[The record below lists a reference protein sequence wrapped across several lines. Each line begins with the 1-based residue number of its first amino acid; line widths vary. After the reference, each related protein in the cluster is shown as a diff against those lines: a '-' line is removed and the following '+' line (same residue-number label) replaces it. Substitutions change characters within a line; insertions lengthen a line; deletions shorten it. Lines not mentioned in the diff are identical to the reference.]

1 MKIRLQNQL
10 LLVNI
15 LAVLLIIII
24 SFFPS
29 NILRIILGLPIVLF
43 FPGYTLVAALFPRRD
58 SLDSIERVAL
68 SFGLSIVAVPLVGL
82 ILNYTFWGIRLY
94 PVLISLTIFI
104 IITSI
109 VAWYRQ
115 RGLAQAE
122 RFKFPFNLSLP
133 LWRGKSFIDKMLSI
147 ILVAAILGA
156 IGTLGYGIATPGVGE
171 KFTEF
176 YLGAEGKAIDYP
188 RELRVGEEGRVMVG
202 IINREHEIV
211 SYWVKVRIDGVS
223 NNQAGPL
230 ELGHD
235 EKWEEIVSFT
245 PDRVGE
251 TQKVEF
257 LLYKNGESEPYLKL
271 HLWIDVKE

>member
-1 MKIRLQNQL
+1 MRIRLQNQL

-24 SFFPS
+24 TFFPS
-29 NILRIILGLPIVLF
+29 NILRIILGLPLVLF
-43 FPGYTLVAALFPRRD
+43 FPGYILVAALFPRRD
-58 SLDSIERVAL
+58 ALDGIERVAL
-68 SFGLSIVAVPLVGL
+68 SFGLSIAVVPLVGL

-104 IITSI
+104 TITSI

-122 RFKFPFNLSLP
+122 RFKVSFNLSLP
-133 LWRGKSFIDKMLSI
+133 SWRGKSFIDKMLSI

-156 IGTLGYGIATPGVGE
+156 IGTLGYVIATPGVGE

-176 YLGAEGKAIDYP
+176 YLGLEGKAIDYP

-223 NNQAGPL
+223 NNQTGPL
-230 ELGHD
+230 QLGHD
-235 EKWEEIVSFT
+235 EKWEEIVRFT
-245 PDRVGE
+245 PDRAGE
-251 TQKVEF
+251 AQKVEF